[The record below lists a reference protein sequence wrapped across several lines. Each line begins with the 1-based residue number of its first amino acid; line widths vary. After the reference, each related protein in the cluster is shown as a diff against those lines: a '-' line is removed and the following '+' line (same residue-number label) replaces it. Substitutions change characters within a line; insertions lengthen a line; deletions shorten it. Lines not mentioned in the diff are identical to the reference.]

1 MTSGG
6 EFLIMQRVH
15 RSPRYLG
22 SLVRAK
28 LAREARPIW
37 VDVCVTNR
45 CHLSCEYCYGDYHH
59 RHDDIGQ
66 LKVEQLFAIVDE
78 AAALGTAVLTLTG
91 GEPMLHKSIG
101 RIVER
106 AVSRGI
112 SVGMVTSGFRVKE
125 RVDELASLS
134 SIVVSVDGPEPIND
148 LNRGQ
153 GTFAVAMAAL
163 EACQARGIPR
173 IVKAVLNRRNK
184 DQVPWLLELAG
195 RFGARLEVVMTYA
208 PQSDRQL
215 RMHGDNSLDA
225 GERQA
230 LADALLDH
238 KRRGAPMVFRERVW
252 ENMARWW
259 QHHGGD
265 RVTREERRERFEYLP
280 CSAGRYY
287 AFIDG
292 DGRMYPCNQRLADFP
307 ARSVLEVGVRAAW
320 EHLRDHGCFA
330 CAAPWLN
337 QQHLVSSE
345 RLLARSLGRD
355 LLARVARA

>member
-1 MTSGG
+1 MTSRG
-6 EFLIMQRVH
+6 EFHIVPSVH

-28 LAREARPIW
+28 LAREARPVW
-37 VDVCVTNR
+37 VDICVTNR

-59 RHDDIGQ
+59 RRDSIGQ
-66 LKVEQLFAIVDE
+66 FHVEQLCSMVDE
-78 AAALGTAVLTLTG
+78 AATLGTAVMTLTG

-101 RIVER
+101 KIIDR

-125 RVDELASLS
+125 RVDELVRLS
-134 SIVVSVDGPEPIND
+134 SIVLSVDGPEPIND
-148 LNRGQ
+148 ANRGA
-153 GTFAVAMAAL
+153 GTFAVSMGAL
-163 EACQARGIPR
+163 EVCQARGIPR

-184 DQVPWLLELAG
+184 DQVPWLLDLAA
-195 RFGARLEVVMTYA
+195 RFDARLEVVMTYA

-230 LADALLDH
+230 LADALLAH
-238 KRRGAPMVFRERVW
+238 KRAGAPLVFRERVW

-259 QHHGGD
+259 EHHGED
-265 RVTREERRERFEYLP
+265 RVTDGERRERFPYLP

-307 ARSVLEVGVRAAW
+307 AKNVLEVGFRAAW

-345 RLLARSLGRD
+345 RHLVRSLGRD

>member
-1 MTSGG
+1 MTFYGATR
-6 EFLIMQRVH
+6 IMSKVH

-22 SLVRAK
+22 SLIRAK
-28 LAREARPIW
+28 LTREARPIW
-37 VDVCVTNR
+37 LDISVTNR

-59 RHDDIGQ
+59 RRDGIGQ
-66 LKVEQLFAIVDE
+66 FQYEQLCAIVDE
-78 AAALGTAVLTLTG
+78 AAALGTAVMTLTG
-91 GEPMLHKSIG
+91 GEPMLNKSIG

-125 RVDELASLS
+125 RVDELVRLS
-134 SIVVSVDGPEPIND
+134 SIVVSIDGPEPIND

-153 GTFAVAMAAL
+153 GSFAVAIGAL

-184 DQVPWLLELAG
+184 DQVPWLLDLAR
-195 RFGARLEVVMTYA
+195 RFDARLEVVMSYA

-230 LADALLDH
+230 LADALLAH
-238 KRRGAPMVFRERVW
+238 KRAGAPLVFRERVW
-252 ENMARWW
+252 HNMALWW
-259 QHHGGD
+259 QHHEGD
-265 RVTREERRERFEYLP
+265 RVTQGEKQASFPYLP

-292 DGRMYPCNQRLADFP
+292 DGRMYPCNQRLSDFP
-307 ARSVLEVGVRAAW
+307 AKNVLEVGVRAAW
-320 EHLRDHGCFA
+320 EHLSGHGCFA

-337 QQHLVSSE
+337 QQHLVSSVS
-345 RLLARSLGRD
+345 SLGRS
-355 LLARVARA
+355 LLMRGGRAA

>member
-1 MTSGG
+1 MTIDGKFSIVTG
-6 EFLIMQRVH
+6 VH

-59 RHDDIGQ
+59 RRDSIGQ
-66 LKVEQLFAIVDE
+66 FNYEQLCAIVDE
-78 AAALGTAVLTLTG
+78 AASLGTAVMTLTG

-101 RIVER
+101 RIIDR
-106 AVSRGI
+106 AVGLGI

-125 RVDELASLS
+125 RVDELVRLS
-134 SIVVSVDGPEPIND
+134 SIVLSVDGPEPIND
-148 LNRGQ
+148 LNRGE
-153 GTFAVAMAAL
+153 GTFAVSMGAL
-163 EACQARGIPR
+163 EVCQARGIPR

-184 DQVPWLLELAG
+184 DQVPWLIDLAA
-195 RFGARLEVVMTYA
+195 RFDARLEVVMSYS

-215 RMHGDNSLDA
+215 RIHGDNSLDS
-225 GERQA
+225 GERQV
-230 LADALLDH
+230 LADALLAY
-238 KRRGAPMVFRERVW
+238 KREGAPLVFRERVW
-252 ENMARWW
+252 ENMALWW
-259 QHHGGD
+259 QQHGGD
-265 RVTREERRERFEYLP
+265 RVTEEEKKPRFPYLP

-307 ARSVLEVGVRAAW
+307 AKNVLEVGFRSAW
-320 EHLRDHGCFA
+320 EHLHDHGCFA

-345 RLLARSLGRD
+345 KLLVRSLGRD